1 MLTLRIAGRGARGWG
16 AGRGA
21 RGLSRRSLGEGG
33 GLGTGAE
40 AFERRRGRRVSVVG
54 CMPVQP
60 LFQRLFGRR
69 LRRRPVVCYLRENGP
84 IAYELD
90 LFSSGARERA
100 DAMMSG
106 EIFWAWKGADR
117 EWTEL
122 TRVSLSAFLADL
134 AAGDV
139 LLVGTET
146 DVPVNLSDRIIK
158 DWIRGFC
165 RLQASP
171 LAAVIS
177 IARGRQLLFVQQHES
192 EPVVRLLDAWG
203 LDKGAAE
210 RKAYPHLGPVALEA
224 IADRL

>member
-1 MLTLRIAGRGARGWG
+1 MLTPEIAGRGARD
-16 AGRGA
+16 AGR
-21 RGLSRRSLGEGG
+21 RSQDI
-33 GLGTGAE
+33 A
-40 AFERRRGRRVSVVG
+40 SMVG
-54 CMPVQP
+54 SLPVRA
-60 LFQRLFGRR
+60 LLERLFGRR
-69 LRRRPVVCYLRENGP
+69 PRRRPVVCYLRENGP

-90 LFSSGARERA
+90 LFSSDARERA

-106 EIFWAWKGADR
+106 DIFWAWKGADR
-117 EWTEL
+117 DWTEL

-134 AAGDV
+134 AAGD
-139 LLVGTET
+139 LLLAGTET

-177 IARGRQLLFVQQHES
+177 VARGRQLLFVQQHAS

-210 RKAYPHLGPVALEA
+210 RKAYPHLGPVALES